1 MAEKKISEFRN
12 IRLEPADNGFVL
24 EYSEVSEIPGGM
36 CDRDWNDRQMV
47 FQDGEEGIDA
57 NLDKA
62 LAKMREMYVFNKIR
76 KGATTEVTAPS
87 MEGSKLKVSY

>member
-24 EYSEVSEIPGGM
+24 EYSEVSEMPGSM
-36 CDRDWNDRQMV
+36 CDRDYNDRQMV

-57 NLDKA
+57 A
-62 LAKMREMYVFNKIR
+62 LAKMREMYIFNKMR
-76 KGATTEVTAPS
+76 KGANTEVSAPS
-87 MEGSKLKVSY
+87 MNGSVMKSEY